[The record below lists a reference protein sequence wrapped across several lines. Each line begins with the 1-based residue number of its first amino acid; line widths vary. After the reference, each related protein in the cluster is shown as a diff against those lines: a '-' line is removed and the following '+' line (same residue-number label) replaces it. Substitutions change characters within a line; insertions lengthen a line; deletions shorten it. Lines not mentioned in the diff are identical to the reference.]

1 MLATTEAGVGKC
13 CSSEAVPVVCGIS
26 RIWTLASYRRHK
38 VATRLL
44 DVMRQVIFMHTYFF
58 YIVLSTYE
66 FIHQIETRFSFEKE
80 IFCIQVT

>member
-1 MLATTEAGVGKC
+1 MLTTTEASAGKC

-44 DVMRQVIFMHTYFF
+44 DVMRYVTPTKAF
-58 YIVLSTYE
+58 
-66 FIHQIETRFSFEKE
+66 QIYADFASNLDYL
-80 IFCIQVT
+80 I